1 VVGSAALWVRQP
13 YEISEGCGVACD
25 TRTLAYPGN
34 AITMLLEFWICGSER
49 EGGGRDR
56 AFRVRLRARTDGK
69 REGGERAGDLPLV
82 SMSQAFVRLTPLFPL
97 F

>member
-1 VVGSAALWVRQP
+1 VLHVTPDPCLP
-13 YEISEGCGVACD
+13 
-25 TRTLAYPGN
+25 YPGN
-34 AITMLLEFWICGSER
+34 AITVLLEFWVCGSER

-69 REGGERAGDLPLV
+69 REGGERAGDLALV
-82 SMSQAFVRLTPLFPL
+82 SMSQAFVRLMPLFPL